1 MDKGLKLTEEERI
14 KLIKRVKEFLD
25 NHRIPGFRADLIK
38 ASNTIN
44 IIFDKKI
51 NDLINRI
58 NELRYIDKL
67 EENTERM
74 INYLLILYNVYY
86 NIHHESMTGEYIS
99 AFRFFNLELQDE
111 CIKTQIIIENMIKK
125 NIAGDIYKGSTS
137 KWAKLLEE
145 LNEFYSNLDLNKISK
160 EEIAEKAEYI
170 KEKLRL
176 QGCTELDIREYDYNK
191 IISLN
196 AGGFEEVQ
204 PAFKVL
210 EYYYIFSGDDK

>member
-74 INYLLILYNVYY
+74 INYLLVLYNVYY

-99 AFRFFNLELQDE
+99 AFRFFNLDIQDE

-125 NIAGDIYKGSTS
+125 NIAEDIYKGSTS

-160 EEIAEKAEYI
+160 EEITKKAEYI

-176 QGCTELDIREYDYNK
+176 QGCSELDIREYDYNK

-196 AGGFEEVQ
+196 ASGFEEVQ
-204 PAFKVL
+204 PVFKVL
-210 EYYYIFSGDDK
+210 EYYHIFSGDDK

>member
-74 INYLLILYNVYY
+74 INYLLVLYNVYY
-86 NIHHESMTGEYIS
+86 NIYHESMTGEYIS

-160 EEIAEKAEYI
+160 EEITKKAEYI

-176 QGCTELDIREYDYNK
+176 QGCSELDIREYDYNK

-204 PAFKVL
+204 PVFKVL

>member
-1 MDKGLKLTEEERI
+1 MDKGLKLTETERI
-14 KLIKRVKEFLD
+14 KLIERVKEFLD
-25 NHRIPGFRADLIK
+25 NHRINGFRAELVRNNSIV
-38 ASNTIN
+38 NT
-44 IIFDKKI
+44 IFDKKI
-51 NDLINRI
+51 TSLIDRVNDLK
-58 NELRYIDKL
+58 YVDKL

-74 INYLLILYNVYY
+74 INYLLVLYNVYY

-99 AFRFFNLELQDE
+99 AFRFFDLDIQDE

-160 EEIAEKAEYI
+160 EEITKKAEYI

-176 QGCTELDIREYDYNK
+176 QGCAELDIREYDYNK

-204 PAFKVL
+204 PVFKVL
-210 EYYYIFSGDDK
+210 EYYHIFSGDDK

>member
-1 MDKGLKLTEEERI
+1 MDKGLKLTETERI
-14 KLIKRVKEFLD
+14 KLIERVKEFLD

-44 IIFDKKI
+44 IIFNKKI

-74 INYLLILYNVYY
+74 INYLLVLYNVYY
-86 NIHHESMTGEYIS
+86 NIYHESMTGEYIS
-99 AFRFFNLELQDE
+99 AFRFFNLDIQDE

-137 KWAKLLEE
+137 KWEQLLKE
-145 LNEFYSNLDLNKISK
+145 LRKFYTKVDLNLSTE
-160 EEIAEKAEYI
+160 EEITKKAEYI

-196 AGGFEEVQ
+196 AGEFEEVQ
-204 PAFKVL
+204 PVFKVL
-210 EYYYIFSGDDK
+210 EYYHIFSGDDK

>member
-14 KLIKRVKEFLD
+14 KLIERIKEFLD

-74 INYLLILYNVYY
+74 INYLLVLYNVYY
-86 NIHHESMTGEYIS
+86 NIYHESMTGEYIS
-99 AFRFFNLELQDE
+99 AFRFFNLDLQDE

-137 KWAKLLEE
+137 KWEQLLKE
-145 LNEFYSNLDLNKISK
+145 LRKFYTKVDLNLSTE
-160 EEIAEKAEYI
+160 EEITKKAEYI

-204 PAFKVL
+204 PVFKVL
-210 EYYYIFSGDDK
+210 EYYHIFSGDDK

>member
-1 MDKGLKLTEEERI
+1 MDKGLKLTETERI
-14 KLIKRVKEFLD
+14 KLIERVKEFLD

-74 INYLLILYNVYY
+74 INYLLVLYNVYY

-99 AFRFFNLELQDE
+99 AFRFFNLDIQDE

-125 NIAGDIYKGSTS
+125 NIAEDIYKGSTS
-137 KWAKLLEE
+137 KWEQLLKE
-145 LNEFYSNLDLNKISK
+145 LHKFYTKVDLNLSTE

-191 IISLN
+191 IINLN

-204 PAFKVL
+204 PVFKVL
-210 EYYYIFSGDDK
+210 EYYHIFSGDDK

>member
-25 NHRIPGFRADLIK
+25 NHRISGFRADLVRNSSIV
-38 ASNTIN
+38 NT
-44 IIFDKKI
+44 IFDKKI
-51 NDLINRI
+51 TSLIDRVNDLK
-58 NELRYIDKL
+58 YVDKL

-74 INYLLILYNVYY
+74 INYLLVLYNVYY

-99 AFRFFNLELQDE
+99 AFRFFNLDLQDE

-137 KWAKLLEE
+137 KWVKLLEE

-160 EEIAEKAEYI
+160 EEITKKAEYI

-176 QGCTELDIREYDYNK
+176 QRCSELDIREYDYNK

-204 PAFKVL
+204 PVFKVL

>member
-1 MDKGLKLTEEERI
+1 MYKGLKLTEEERI
-14 KLIKRVKEFLD
+14 KLIERIKEFLD

-58 NELRYIDKL
+58 NDLKYIDKL

-86 NIHHESMTGEYIS
+86 NIYHESMTGEYIS

-160 EEIAEKAEYI
+160 EEITKKAEYI

-204 PAFKVL
+204 PVFKVL
-210 EYYYIFSGDDK
+210 EYYHIFSGDDK

>member
-1 MDKGLKLTEEERI
+1 MDKGLKLTETERI
-14 KLIKRVKEFLD
+14 KLIERVKEFLD

-58 NELRYIDKL
+58 NDLRYIDKL

-74 INYLLILYNVYY
+74 INYLLVLYNVYY
-86 NIHHESMTGEYIS
+86 N
-99 AFRFFNLELQDE
+99 
-111 CIKTQIIIENMIKK
+111 
-125 NIAGDIYKGSTS
+125 S
-137 KWAKLLEE
+137 KWEQLLKE
-145 LNEFYSNLDLNKISK
+145 LRKFYTKVDLNLSSE
-160 EEIAEKAEYI
+160 EEITKKAEYI

-176 QGCTELDIREYDYNK
+176 QGCSELDIREYDYNK

-196 AGGFEEVQ
+196 ACGFEEVQ
-204 PAFKVL
+204 PVFKVL
-210 EYYYIFSGDDK
+210 EYYHIFSGDDK

>member
-25 NHRIPGFRADLIK
+25 NHRIPGFRAELVRNSSIV
-38 ASNTIN
+38 NT
-44 IIFDKKI
+44 IFDKKI
-51 NDLINRI
+51 TTLINRI
-58 NELRYIDKL
+58 NDLKYVDKL

-99 AFRFFNLELQDE
+99 AFRFFDHDIQDE
-111 CIKTQIIIENMIKK
+111 CIKTQLLIEKMIKK
-125 NIAGDIYKGSTS
+125 NIEGNIYKGNTS
-137 KWAKLLEE
+137 KWEQLLKE
-145 LNEFYSNLDLNKISK
+145 LKKFYTKVDLNLSSK

-170 KEKLRL
+170 KEKLKL
-176 QGCTELDIREYDYNK
+176 QGCSELDIREYDYNK

-204 PAFKVL
+204 PVFKVL

>member
-74 INYLLILYNVYY
+74 INYLLVLYNVYY
-86 NIHHESMTGEYIS
+86 NIYHESMTGEYIS
-99 AFRFFNLELQDE
+99 AFRFFNLDLQDE

-137 KWAKLLEE
+137 KWEQLLKE
-145 LNEFYSNLDLNKISK
+145 LHKFYTKVDLNLSTE
-160 EEIAEKAEYI
+160 EEITKKAEYI

-176 QGCTELDIREYDYNK
+176 QGCSELDIREYDYNK

-204 PAFKVL
+204 PVFKVL

>member
-38 ASNTIN
+38 ASNTVN

-74 INYLLILYNVYY
+74 INYLLVLYNVYY
-86 NIHHESMTGEYIS
+86 NIYHESMTGEYIS
-99 AFRFFNLELQDE
+99 AFRFFNLDIQDE

-125 NIAGDIYKGSTS
+125 NIAEDIYKGSTS

-170 KEKLRL
+170 KEKLRI
-176 QGCTELDIREYDYNK
+176 QGCSELDIREYDYNK

-204 PAFKVL
+204 PVFKVL

>member
-1 MDKGLKLTEEERI
+1 MDKGLKLTETERI
-14 KLIKRVKEFLD
+14 KLIERVKEFLD

-58 NELRYIDKL
+58 NDLRYIDKL

-74 INYLLILYNVYY
+74 INYLLVLYNVYY

-137 KWAKLLEE
+137 KWEQLLKE
-145 LNEFYSNLDLNKISK
+145 LRKFYTKVDLNLSSE
-160 EEIAEKAEYI
+160 EEITKKAEYI

-176 QGCTELDIREYDYNK
+176 QGCSELDIREYDYNK

-196 AGGFEEVQ
+196 ACGFEEVQ
-204 PAFKVL
+204 PVFKVL
-210 EYYYIFSGDDK
+210 EYYHIFSGDDK

>member
-1 MDKGLKLTEEERI
+1 MDKGLKLTNEERI

-51 NDLINRI
+51 TSLIDRINDLK
-58 NELRYIDKL
+58 YIDKL

-74 INYLLILYNVYY
+74 INYLLVLYNVYY

-125 NIAGDIYKGSTS
+125 NIEGDIYKGSTS
-137 KWAKLLEE
+137 KWTELLKE
-145 LNEFYSNLDLNKISK
+145 LHKFYTKVDLNLSSK
-160 EEIAEKAEYI
+160 EEITAKAEYI

-176 QGCTELDIREYDYNK
+176 QGCTELNIREYDYNK

-204 PAFKVL
+204 PVFKVL
-210 EYYYIFSGDDK
+210 EYYHIFSGVDE

>member
-1 MDKGLKLTEEERI
+1 MDKGLKLTETERI

-38 ASNTIN
+38 ASNTVN

-67 EENTERM
+67 EENTERI
-74 INYLLILYNVYY
+74 INYLLVLYNVYY
-86 NIHHESMTGEYIS
+86 NIYHESMTGEYIS

-160 EEIAEKAEYI
+160 EEITKKAEYI

-191 IISLN
+191 IINLN

-204 PAFKVL
+204 LVFKVL
-210 EYYYIFSGDDK
+210 EYYHIFSGDDK

>member
-74 INYLLILYNVYY
+74 INYLLVLYNVYY
-86 NIHHESMTGEYIS
+86 NIYHESMTGEYIS

-160 EEIAEKAEYI
+160 EEITKKAEYI

-204 PAFKVL
+204 PVFKVL

>member
-74 INYLLILYNVYY
+74 INYLLVLYNVYY
-86 NIHHESMTGEYIS
+86 NIYHESMTGEYIS

-160 EEIAEKAEYI
+160 EEITKKAEYI

-204 PAFKVL
+204 PLFKVL
-210 EYYYIFSGDDK
+210 EYYHIFSGDDK

>member
-14 KLIKRVKEFLD
+14 KLIERVKEFLD

-58 NELRYIDKL
+58 NDLRYIDKL

-74 INYLLILYNVYY
+74 INYLLVLYNVYY
-86 NIHHESMTGEYIS
+86 NIHYESMTGEYIS

-137 KWAKLLEE
+137 KWDKLLEE

-160 EEIAEKAEYI
+160 EEITKKAEYI

-196 AGGFEEVQ
+196 VGGFEEVQ
-204 PAFKVL
+204 PVFKVL

>member
-14 KLIKRVKEFLD
+14 KLIERVKEFLD

-58 NELRYIDKL
+58 NDLRYIDKL

-74 INYLLILYNVYY
+74 INYLLVLYNVYY

-160 EEIAEKAEYI
+160 EEITKKAEYI

-196 AGGFEEVQ
+196 VGGFEEVQ
-204 PAFKVL
+204 PIFKVL

>member
-14 KLIKRVKEFLD
+14 ELIKRVKEFLD

-74 INYLLILYNVYY
+74 INYLLVLYNVYY

-125 NIAGDIYKGSTS
+125 NIEGDIYKGSTS
-137 KWAKLLEE
+137 KWTNLLEE
-145 LNEFYSNLDLNKISK
+145 LNEFYSNLDINKVPK
-160 EEIAEKAEYI
+160 EEITEKSEDI
-170 KEKLRL
+170 KAILKN

-204 PAFKVL
+204 PVFKVL
-210 EYYYIFSGDDK
+210 EYYHIFSGGDE